1 MSPREAIL
9 DEIRGSVGD
18 VLAIDLSDSQTTQ
31 ALLKKVNDRA
41 TLKELLTAALSVAR
55 ERQNERTP
63 DTESGRDT
71 APRAPRKMLSENE
84 VLDLLPFGRTTL
96 FSLIKTG
103 GFPRG
108 TYVSPNRRAWFA
120 DDVARWQNTV
130 ADSNEYFNPHRG
142 RGRGCRPR
150 NGAASNDKPVVS

>member
-1 MSPREAIL
+1 MRPREAIL
-9 DEIRGSVGD
+9 DEIRGNVGD
-18 VLAIDLSDSQTTQ
+18 VLGIDLSDSQTTQ

-41 TLKELLTAALSVAR
+41 TLKQLLTAALSVAR

-71 APRAPRKMLSENE
+71 ALGAPRKMLSENE

-96 FSLIKTG
+96 FDLIKRG

-108 TYVSPNRRAWFA
+108 TYVSPNRR
-120 DDVARWQNTV
+120 
-130 ADSNEYFNPHRG
+130 
-142 RGRGCRPR
+142 
-150 NGAASNDKPVVS
+150 